1 MTGWQDIEAEVL
13 RRIRARDWPQGSMIP
28 HEADLA
34 REFGVARATV
44 NRALQSL
51 AEAGWLDRRRKAGTR
66 VAAHPVRKA
75 VLTIPII
82 RAEIE
87 AIPAAYTYRLMART
101 VTGPQMEI
109 AALHLADSQPF
120 AHEARVVNLDAVPAI
135 ANADLESVSAN
146 EWLVANAPFSN
157 GDFAVGA
164 ENATP
169 AMAAIMGVAPGTA
182 LVTVT
187 RQTWDQARWITQV
200 TLTYRAGHRLRTVI

>member
-1 MTGWQDIEAEVL
+1 VTGWQDIEAEVL

-75 VLTIPII
+75 VLSIPII
-82 RAEIE
+82 RAEIQ
-87 AIPAAYTYRLMART
+87 AIPAVYGYRLLHRA
-101 VTGPQMEI
+101 VTGTLIEI
-109 AALHLADSQPF
+109 AALHLAGDMPF
-120 AHEARVVNLDAVPAI
+120 AHEARRVNLEAVPAI
-135 ANADLESVSAN
+135 AGADLETVSAN
-146 EWLVANAPFSN
+146 EWLVANAPFSH

-164 ENATP
+164 VTADP
-169 AMAAIMGVAPGTA
+169 AKAAIMGVAEGAA
-182 LVTVT
+182 LVVVE
-187 RQTWDQARWITQV
+187 RQTWDSARWITQV
-200 TLTYRAGHRLRTVI
+200 TITYGAGHRLRTVI